1 MDAEVTTTEP
11 DDHGMVNIESVRI
24 AEPRTFGEQPCG
36 AKRAPIRKPGWKCD
50 GTNLAVV
57 FEVGLAESDDKVT
70 PVVLRRDL
78 LPYVD
83 DATFSALSDRE
94 VPLPDFAGGDHA
106 HLVIP
111 IPLPAPR
118 AV

>member
-1 MDAEVTTTEP
+1 MDIEVTTTKP
-11 DDHGMVNIESVRI
+11 DDMGMVRI
-24 AEPRTFGEQPCG
+24 AEPRTAGEQLCG
-36 AKRAPIRKPGWKCD
+36 AKRAASCKFGWECD
-50 GTNLAVV
+50 GINLAVV
-57 FEVGLAESDDKVT
+57 FDRVGPAGP

-83 DATFSALSDRE
+83 DAVYS
-94 VPLPDFAGGDHA
+94 VIVNHPPLPDFAGGDHA
-106 HLVIP
+106 HLVIQ